1 MDQEAG
7 TALIKYV
14 LLKYNQ
20 ERTICVHGH
29 GVIGAPSTVVP
40 PQKGKTSPP
49 RRRDARAKKPKP
61 GYNGTAGAIQK
72 PSLVEPLDLALH

>member
-7 TALIKYV
+7 TALIKCV

-40 PQKGKTSPP
+40 LQKGKTGVSRLEEGRAHKIRKTQVQRLVQFKSP
-49 RRRDARAKKPKP
+49 
-61 GYNGTAGAIQK
+61 
-72 PSLVEPLDLALH
+72 VH